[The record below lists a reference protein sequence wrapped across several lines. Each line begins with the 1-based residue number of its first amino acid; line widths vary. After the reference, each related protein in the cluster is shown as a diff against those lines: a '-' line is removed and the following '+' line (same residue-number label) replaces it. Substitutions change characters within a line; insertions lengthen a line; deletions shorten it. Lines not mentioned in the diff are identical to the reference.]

1 MSKYPEALLETVAR
15 GIFTGILYGGDD
27 AEWEAELADES
38 QYSRKAL
45 LLCAAQDAL
54 DALGMRV
61 DELWTPVGVNG
72 DRWGQRRRA
81 EAEQVARDYPRDWTY
96 MGEENLGPNGIDHLE
111 GERRLVFESE
121 WEPIRD

>member
-1 MSKYPEALLETVAR
+1 MSEYPEALLEKVAKA
-15 GIFTGILYGGDD
+15 ISPD
-27 AEWEAELADES
+27 AWEPEAPAHWKEYARDQAEA
-38 QYSRKAL
+38 
-45 LLCAAQDAL
+45 AL
-54 DALGMRV
+54 DAIGLRE

-72 DRWGQRRRA
+72 ERWGARRKA

-96 MGEENLGPNGIDHLE
+96 AGEEDLGPNGIDHLE